1 MALSEHLWHH
11 FFQKNLGLLH
21 ITKNGLLTSYLL
33 SEKTNE
39 PIPRKRTDIQK
50 DEKTIGQTDG
60 QRRQDRPYFIR
71 TFLTMSGGQQEKP
84 QIKSKIKHSL
94 TNFKHCKSYLLEI
107 DMIQGVQD
115 NADVRGLWC
124 QVFSF
129 LNLMIMN
136 EIYKNDANT
145 LSWHT
150 VNASLNKCL
159 IKAIQVTCF
168 GYSNSPVVCATSNIV
183 LVENNLPPITYW
195 LFVISGLQCKILC
208 ICCIFTDI

>member
-1 MALSEHLWHH
+1 MDREGKTDHIS
-11 FFQKNLGLLH
+11 LGPFWPCP
-21 ITKNGLLTSYLL
+21 GV
-33 SEKTNE
+33 
-39 PIPRKRTDIQK
+39 
-50 DEKTIGQTDG
+50 
-60 QRRQDRPYFIR
+60 
-71 TFLTMSGGQQEKP
+71 QQEKP

-94 TNFKHCKSYLLEI
+94 TNFKHCKSYLLEKDI
-107 DMIQGVQD
+107 IQGVQD

-129 LNLMIMN
+129 LKLMIMN
-136 EIYKNDANT
+136 EICKNDGNT
-145 LSWHT
+145 LSWHM
-150 VNASLNKCL
+150 VYVSLNKCL

-195 LFVISGLQCKILC
+195 LFFINGLQCKILC